1 MIKKLPILALEVP
14 LRTKPSLYPEP
25 FASRMAGREKRQLG
39 DFFGLTN
46 FGINL
51 TRLKPN
57 AISALRHAHSK
68 QDEFMYILQGY
79 PTLKSN
85 DGNMKLSPGMCIG
98 FPAGKDDA
106 HNLVNETTEDVLYL
120 EVGDRTLGDE
130 AIYPDDDIQAKLID
144 DKWDFT
150 HKNGDPY

>member
-14 LRTKPSLYPEP
+14 LRTKPSIYPEP

-85 DGNMKLSPGMCIG
+85 DGNMKLSHGMCIG